1 METFTKIYI
10 AYLGILAVFVCFI
23 YWIAAKLRA
32 ERINRIRLERLRHD
46 DFNKIFNLEYEVRSL
61 KKSVE
66 SYEGLHESSK
76 QINYLKQAEIT
87 KLEERI
93 NRQSDIIKELEK
105 DKENLINCISRTG
118 IRDIKVVVRKCN
130 LGEIQSVISG
140 THAIL
145 NKPEKKGKNKEELK
159 ECAIEIDG
167 KTQLRKYDPMK
178 NAFPVDYNIAKEKAE
193 EFIEKFAPVMPN
205 EDWKEKAR
213 QCALIAVDEVLKAFD
228 TEWAKLEFWTEELG
242 DTTKYWQ
249 QVKLEIQ
256 TL

>member
-105 DKENLINCISRTG
+105 DKENLINYYT
-118 IRDIKVVVRKCN
+118 
-130 LGEIQSVISG
+130 
-140 THAIL
+140 
-145 NKPEKKGKNKEELK
+145 
-159 ECAIEIDG
+159 
-167 KTQLRKYDPMK
+167 
-178 NAFPVDYNIAKEKAE
+178 
-193 EFIEKFAPVMPN
+193 
-205 EDWKEKAR
+205 
-213 QCALIAVDEVLKAFD
+213 D
-228 TEWAKLEFWTEELG
+228 TFE
-242 DTTKYWQ
+242 
-249 QVKLEIQ
+249 Q
-256 TL
+256 T